1 MRPPSEALAI
11 GRHVEIGVADAGRT
25 TWFASRVEDYHES
38 GLLILAWPT
47 DAQCHLVQLG
57 TGQSL
62 EVATCSPD
70 AMYIANVVVQ
80 DVCSGDVP
88 LVRVRVSGEWQRSQ
102 RRAAVRTRVAIRPR
116 LADRLAADARRPLRL
131 GLTNI
136 SAAGAQVRSYDELRR
151 GDLLD
156 LGFQLMGLDG
166 EIQLRAR
173 VRRVQRTSQRVW
185 DAGCEFEGISERLA
199 QRIVQFIF
207 AEQRAQARARSMQA

>member
-1 MRPPSEALAI
+1 MQPPSEALAI
-11 GRHVEIGVADAGRT
+11 GRHVETGVDVAGRT

-47 DAQCHLVQLG
+47 DAQRHLVRLSA
-57 TGQSL
+57 GQSL
-62 EVATCSPD
+62 EVAACSRD
-70 AMYIANVVVQ
+70 AMYVANVVVQ
-80 DVCSGDVP
+80 DLSGGDVP

-116 LADRLAADARRPLRL
+116 LADRVTADARRPLRL

-136 SAAGAQVRSYDELRR
+136 SATGVQLRSSDELRP

-156 LGFQLMGLDG
+156 LGFELMGLDG

-173 VRRVQRTSQRVW
+173 VCRVQRTGERVW
-185 DAGCEFEGISERLA
+185 DAGCEFEGIAERLA
-199 QRIVQFIF
+199 RRIVQFIF
-207 AEQRAQARARSMQA
+207 AEQRAQARARSMRA